1 MANVTP
7 FRVRYT
13 SLRCC
18 ENNWAIYRLYKYKT
32 DLSLSFSLSMY
43 IVHTHNNRHTCIHTY
58 LSFFLSIHLYPANLH
73 VCVCPAHAL
82 KFRWNKGSIHHNYA
96 VRIGAAKAQVT
107 HTPAQFVTFLHA
119 REVPISCRWSQKPIS
134 KMTQQFGNLRKLVK
148 TEWVKA
154 HA

>member
-1 MANVTP
+1 M
-7 FRVRYT
+7 
-13 SLRCC
+13 
-18 ENNWAIYRLYKYKT
+18 
-32 DLSLSFSLSMY
+32 
-43 IVHTHNNRHTCIHTY
+43 
-58 LSFFLSIHLYPANLH
+58 
-73 VCVCPAHAL
+73 CVCPAHAL

-96 VRIGAAKAQVT
+96 VRIGAAKTQVT

-119 REVPISCRWSQKPIS
+119 GEVLISCRWSQKPIS